1 MLISKR
7 VSVTDA
13 QQRKWFYFSNIFYQ
27 QGQCSVSAV
36 LCPLKNAMLNCF
48 QAVIKDLIET
58 FLLKGATT
66 FLVLQGNQV
75 DRQLF

>member
-1 MLISKR
+1 MLNRGNGFI
-7 VSVTDA
+7 SVTFFTS
-13 QQRKWFYFSNIFYQ
+13 K
-27 QGQCSVSAV
+27 GQCSVSAV

-48 QAVIKDLIET
+48 QAVIKELIET

-75 DRQLF
+75 DMQLF